1 MFTSTTQSIAKKAIL
16 AGAVAAAFLSC
27 PLQAHASTV
36 VHVNLKGETVAMRLY
51 NPYTGEHLFSENGHE
66 VQNLSANGWNF
77 EQFAWKGEGDAH
89 VYRLYS
95 PWGRG
100 GDHHYTIDKTEV
112 EKCIQS
118 GWSLDEGAT
127 LTVSSTQK
135 EGYLPVYRLYNPYE
149 QDHYHHFTTD
159 RNEANAR
166 IADGWRDEGVAWYV
180 APVEMVE
187 KDGTLSPKGAS
198 DTTSTNGAGIY
209 NLTTAANTNN
219 ESANAGATEG
229 ETSAL
234 SPTTTPAEG
243 SEGSVATTPE
253 ATNDTTPTTTPSKRW
268 VVDKPAWTETKYTHI
283 TKYMNGHIVSVS
295 TTDPNDLVH
304 IEDTKLMQAWRE
316 GKFPSIKTEEEA
328 RKEFWTTKLA
338 ERGEALNCK
347 YQKEHE
353 FKPGEA
359 GNWTELP
366 LKTEIIEHPAE
377 GHWE

>member
-1 MFTSTTQSIAKKAIL
+1 MFTSTHQSIAKKAIL
-16 AGAVAAAFLSC
+16 AGAVATALLAC
-27 PLQAHASTV
+27 PLQAQASTV
-36 VHVNLKGETVAMRLY
+36 HVDLKGETVAMRLY
-51 NPYTGEHLFSENGHE
+51 NPYTGEHLFSENGNE

-77 EQFAWKGEGDAH
+77 EQFAWKGEGDAQ
-89 VYRLYS
+89 VYRLYN

-100 GDHHYTIDKTEV
+100 GDHHYTTDKAEV
-112 EKCIQS
+112 ERCIKN

-135 EGYLPVYRLYNPYE
+135 AGYLPVYRLYNPYE

-166 IADGWRDEGVAWYV
+166 IADGWRDEGIAWYV

-187 KDGTLSPKGAS
+187 EGGTLSPKGAS
-198 DTTSTNGAGIY
+198 SSASNGAGIY
-209 NLTTAANTNN
+209 DLTTGANTN
-219 ESANAGATEG
+219 AGA
-229 ETSAL
+229 
-234 SPTTTPAEG
+234 AEG
-243 SEGSVATTPE
+243 TAGTTSTAPE
-253 ATNDTTPTTTPSKRW
+253 ATNDTATPGKRW
-268 VVDKPAWTETKYTHI
+268 VVDKPAWTETKYTST
-283 TKYMNGHIVSVS
+283 TKYMNGHIISVS

-328 RKEFWTTKLA
+328 RKEFWTTKIA
-338 ERGEALNCK
+338 QDKAQENYK
-347 YQKEHE
+347 YLSTHE

-366 LKTEIIEHPAE
+366 LKTEIIEHPEE

>member
-1 MFTSTTQSIAKKAIL
+1 MFTSTHQSIAKKAIL
-16 AGAVAAAFLSC
+16 AGAVATALLSC
-27 PLQAHASTV
+27 PLQAHASNV

-51 NPYTGEHLFSENGHE
+51 NPYTGEHLFSENGNE

-100 GDHHYTIDKTEV
+100 GDHHYTIDKAEV

-166 IADGWRDEGVAWYV
+166 IADGWRDEGIAWYV

-187 KDGTLSPKGAS
+187 KDGTLSPKGAGNS
-198 DTTSTNGAGIY
+198 AGVEDAGGYDLTTASAAEGNTSAAAPAEGTADTTSTQPG
-209 NLTTAANTNN
+209 
-219 ESANAGATEG
+219 
-229 ETSAL
+229 
-234 SPTTTPAEG
+234 
-243 SEGSVATTPE
+243 
-253 ATNDTTPTTTPSKRW
+253 KRW
-268 VVDKPAWTETKYTHI
+268 VVDKPAWTETKWTA
-283 TKYMNGHIVSVS
+283 TDKYMNGHIVSVS
-295 TTDPNDLVH
+295 TTDPNDLVR
-304 IEDTKLMQAWRE
+304 IEDTKSMQAWRE
-316 GKFPSIKTEEEA
+316 GKYPGIKTEEEA
-328 RKEFWTTKLA
+328 RAEFWTTKLA
-338 ERGEALNCK
+338 NKLCEESCK
-347 YQKEHE
+347 YQHDHE

-359 GNWTELP
+359 GNWTTLP
-366 LKTEIIEHPAE
+366 LKTEIIKHPEE

>member
-16 AGAVAAAFLSC
+16 AGAVATALLSC
-27 PLQAHASTV
+27 PLQAHASNV

-51 NPYTGEHLFSENGHE
+51 NPYTGEHLFSENGNE

-89 VYRLYS
+89 VYRFYS

-100 GDHHYTIDKTEV
+100 GDHHYTIDKAEV

-187 KDGTLSPKGAS
+187 KDGTLSPKGAGDS
-198 DTTSTNGAGIY
+198 TSADGAGIY
-209 NLTTAANTNN
+209 NLTTAAN
-219 ESANAGATEG
+219 AGTTEG
-229 ETSAL
+229 DTSAL

-243 SEGSVATTPE
+243 SEGSTASTPGR
-253 ATNDTTPTTTPSKRW
+253 RW
-268 VVDKPAWTETKYTHI
+268 VIDKPAWTETKYTST

-328 RKEFWTTKLA
+328 RKEFWTTKIA
-338 ERGEALNCK
+338 QDKAQENYK
-347 YQKEHE
+347 YLSTHE

>member
-51 NPYTGEHLFSENGHE
+51 NPYTGEHLFSENGNE

-187 KDGTLSPKGAS
+187 KDGTLSPKGAGDS
-198 DTTSTNGAGIY
+198 TSTDGAGIY
-209 NLTTAANTNN
+209 NLTTAANTNT
-219 ESANAGATEG
+219 ESAGAADT
-229 ETSAL
+229 TSTA
-234 SPTTTPAEG
+234 
-243 SEGSVATTPE
+243 PE
-253 ATNDTTPTTTPSKRW
+253 ATNDTTNPGKRW
-268 VVDKPAWTETKYTHI
+268 VVDKPAWEETKWTAI
-283 TKYMNGHIVSVS
+283 DKYMNGHIVSVS
-295 TTDPNDLVH
+295 TTDPNDLVP
-304 IEDTKLMQAWRE
+304 IEDTRLMQAWRE

-328 RKEFWTTKLA
+328 RKEFWTTRLA
-338 ERGEALNCK
+338 QKATDASIE
-347 YQKEHE
+347 YQMTHE

-359 GNWTELP
+359 GNWTTLP
-366 LKTEIIEHPAE
+366 LKTEIIKHPEE

>member
-1 MFTSTTQSIAKKAIL
+1 MFTSTHQSIAKKAIL
-16 AGAVAAAFLSC
+16 AGAVAAALLSC
-27 PLQAHASTV
+27 PLQAHASNV

-51 NPYTGEHLFSENGHE
+51 NPYTGEHLFSENGNE

-89 VYRLYS
+89 VYRLYN

-100 GDHHYTIDKTEV
+100 GDHHYTIDKAEV
-112 EKCIQS
+112 EKCIKN

-127 LTVSSTQK
+127 LTVSSAQK
-135 EGYLPVYRLYNPYE
+135 AGYLPVYRLYNPYE
-149 QDHYHHFTTD
+149 KDHYHHFTTD

-187 KDGTLSPKGAS
+187 KDGTLSPKGAGDS
-198 DTTSTNGAGIY
+198 TSTDGAGIY
-209 NLTTAANTNN
+209 NLTTAAKANN
-219 ESANAGATEG
+219 ESTTAGATEG
-229 ETSAL
+229 DASTL

-243 SEGSVATTPE
+243 SEGSAVNTPE
-253 ATNDTTPTTTPSKRW
+253 ATNDTSTPGKRW
-268 VVDKPAWTETKYTHI
+268 VVDKPAWEETKYTL
-283 TKYMNGHIVSVS
+283 TDKYMNGHIVSVS

-316 GKFPSIKTEEEA
+316 GKFPGIKTEEEA

-338 ERGEALNCK
+338 QKLGAESAE
-347 YQKEHE
+347 YQMKHE

-359 GNWTELP
+359 GNWTTLEQ
-366 LKTEIIEHPAE
+366 TEIIKHPE
-377 GHWE
+377 VGHWE

>member
-1 MFTSTTQSIAKKAIL
+1 MFTSTHQSIAKKAIL
-16 AGAVAAAFLSC
+16 AGAVAAAVLCC

-36 VHVNLKGETVAMRLY
+36 VHVDLKGETVAMRLY
-51 NPYTGEHLFSENGHE
+51 NPNTGEHLFSENGNE
-66 VQNLSANGWNF
+66 VQILSANGWSF
-77 EQFAWKGEGDAH
+77 EQFAWKGEGDAQ
-89 VYRLYS
+89 VYRLYN

-100 GDHHYTIDKTEV
+100 GDHHYTTDKAEV
-112 EKCIQS
+112 EKCIKN

-135 EGYLPVYRLYNPYE
+135 AGYLPVYRLYNPYE

-198 DTTSTNGAGIY
+198 DSTSTDGPGIY
-209 NLTTAANTNN
+209 NLTTAANTST
-219 ESANAGATEG
+219 ESAGAADT
-229 ETSAL
+229 TSTA
-234 SPTTTPAEG
+234 
-243 SEGSVATTPE
+243 PE
-253 ATNDTTPTTTPSKRW
+253 ATNDTTNPGKRW
-268 VVDKPAWTETKYTHI
+268 VVDKPAWEETKWTAI
-283 TKYMNGHIVSVS
+283 DKYMNGHIVSVS
-295 TTDPNDLVH
+295 TTDPNDLVP
-304 IEDTKLMQAWRE
+304 IEDTRLMQAWRE

-328 RKEFWTTKLA
+328 RKEFWTTRLA
-338 ERGEALNCK
+338 QKATDASIE
-347 YQKEHE
+347 YQMTHE

-359 GNWTELP
+359 GNWTTLP
-366 LKTEIIEHPAE
+366 LKTEIIKHPEE